1 VFKIKYNSYQYIKQ
15 NLNIFD
21 KLLSMQPLSFFIQQ
35 IEDHRSRQGLR
46 HPFHPFISMIILS
59 NLSGYHG
66 LNEMTRFIKDNSDYF
81 RKTFNLQAIPGY
93 TIIRTF
99 CAEVNFDSINQAFYN
114 WASQYVKQEDW
125 FSVDGKGIRSTASD
139 AFSIN
144 QNFKSMVSMFS
155 HKMGIVL
162 RSNSYENKKQSE
174 IHSVQELISQLEQKG
189 MILTLDA
196 LHCQKKLSKPS
207 WIVEMSM

>member
-1 VFKIKYNSYQYIKQ
+1 MFKIKYNNYQHIKES
-15 NLNIFD
+15 LNIFD
-21 KLLSMQPLSFFIQQ
+21 KLFYMKSLSFFIQQ
-35 IEDHRSRQGLR
+35 IEDHRSPQGLR

-66 LNEMTRFIKDNSDYF
+66 LNETTRFIKDNADYF
-81 RKTFNLQAIPGY
+81 RNTFNLRAIPGY

-99 CAEVNFDSINQAFYN
+99 CAEVNFDSINEAFYK
-114 WASQYVKQEDW
+114 WASQYVKEDDW
-125 FSVDGKGIRSTASD
+125 FSIDGKGIRSTCSD
-139 AFSIN
+139 EFNVN
-144 QNFKSMVSMFS
+144 QNFKSMVSMFA
-155 HKMGIVL
+155 HKVGIVL
-162 RSNSYENKKQSE
+162 RSNSYENKKKSE

-196 LHCQKKLSKPS
+196 LHCQKKQSKPS

>member
-1 VFKIKYNSYQYIKQ
+1 VFKIKYNNFRHIKES
-15 NLNIFD
+15 LNIFD
-21 KLLSMQPLSFFIQQ
+21 KFFSMQPLSFFIQQ

-46 HPFHPFISMIILS
+46 HPFHPFITMIILS
-59 NLSGYHG
+59 NLSGYYG
-66 LNEMTRFIKDNSDYF
+66 LNEMARFIKDNSDYF

-114 WASQYVKQEDW
+114 WASQYVKEDDW
-125 FSVDGKGIRSTASD
+125 FSVDGKGIRSTSSD
-139 AFSIN
+139 AFSVN

-155 HKMGIVL
+155 HKVGIVL
-162 RSNSYENKKQSE
+162 RSNNYENKRQSE
-174 IHSVQELISQLEQKG
+174 IHCVQELLSQLEQKG
-189 MILTLDA
+189 MVLTLDA
-196 LHCQKKLSKPS
+196 LHCQKKLSRPS